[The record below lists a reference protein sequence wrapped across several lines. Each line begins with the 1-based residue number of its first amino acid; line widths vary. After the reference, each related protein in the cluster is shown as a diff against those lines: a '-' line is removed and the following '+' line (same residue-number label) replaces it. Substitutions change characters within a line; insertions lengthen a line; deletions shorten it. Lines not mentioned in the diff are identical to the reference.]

1 METSIS
7 IPDLIKQ
14 HDERTRACSVEHH
27 MKSSSPTY
35 KQIISF
41 GEDAV
46 PHILFYLKNN
56 DGAGMNVMMLL
67 TDILNFSPYTPEKLT
82 DDKGEEIKGFVAF
95 SVAEYKQAWIEW
107 GEKNK
112 FI

>member
-1 METSIS
+1 MDTQIS

-14 HDERTRACSVEHH
+14 HDERTRRCSVEHH
-27 MKSSSPTY
+27 MKSLSPTY
-35 KQIISF
+35 EQIISF

-56 DGAGMNVMMLL
+56 RGGMNVMMLL
-67 TDILNFSPYTPEKLT
+67 TDILEFSPYTHEKIT

-107 GEKNK
+107 GEKTK